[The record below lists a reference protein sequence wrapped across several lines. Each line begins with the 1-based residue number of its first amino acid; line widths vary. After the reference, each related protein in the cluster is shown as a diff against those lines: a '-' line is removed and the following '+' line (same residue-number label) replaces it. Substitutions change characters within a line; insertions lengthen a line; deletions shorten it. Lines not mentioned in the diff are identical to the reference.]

1 MISFRLIWKMI
12 NKQNI
17 DHMENREF
25 LVIDIFGL
33 SVKSIVFLDYLF
45 MEVFYQIFK
54 KINICIHI

>member
-1 MISFRLIWKMI
+1 MI